1 MIVTTTNSI
10 EGREISEYKG
20 LVYGEV
26 IAGIN
31 FVKDFVA
38 SLSNVFG
45 GRSKTYE
52 DELIRARAEAIEEM
66 KQKAMQIGADA
77 VVGIN
82 IDYEVLGH
90 DNGMLMV
97 IASGT
102 AVKLK

>member
-77 VVGIN
+77 VVGIK

-97 IASGT
+97 ITSGT